1 MLDVRAAVD
10 ALAPGGKVAVI
21 GFCWGGTLAWL
32 GAAELPIAGA
42 VGYYGS
48 QIGQHLE
55 RRPRCPAQLHF
66 GGNDQSTPPAMIE
79 GLRKA
84 HAAVEVYVYAGA
96 GHAFNRRGFPPYN
109 EGAAATARIR
119 TLAFLETVM
128 R

>member
-1 MLDVRAAVD
+1 MDRPSA
-10 ALAPGGKVAVI
+10 
-21 GFCWGGTLAWL
+21 

-55 RRPRCPAQLHF
+55 RRPRCPVQLHF

-84 HAAVEVYVYAGA
+84 HAAVEVYVQA
-96 GHAFNRRGFPPYN
+96 
-109 EGAAATARIR
+109 ARISALQR
-119 TLAFLETVM
+119 RRRSHRADPYPGVPGNGDALAQAGGDVATVH
-128 R
+128 RDGGSGGLACLG